1 MLQLSELKDEIR
13 ALKQATIAR
22 QRRRELETAAALNWL
37 ADAPDAPTLRQ
48 LVKQQG
54 DPGEQYALPVMDAAP
69 LDQRFQPPGPPPRGT
84 TVVAVDGSQISPDR
98 HAAILYY
105 LLQVGGMIFRYNGQA
120 PSTQNKCTLHFKPRE
135 LYDQEG
141 LLITGQLGQRRTVAE
156 LEYLAQLTAQARSAG
171 APAPLL
177 ALTDGPLLWP
187 YSGRSEEEN
196 RQLLPAYFA
205 AFSSLQQN
213 EGMPVGFVE
222 RPGGRPLVNLLRLT
236 RPSAGTNADSA
247 AESSPDRLTDRE
259 LMARFLRPG
268 DRSIWF
274 KRDSAMNQRHA
285 RRGHAI
291 WCAYLNVGTET
302 WPVIAR
308 LETPA
313 WAAQHATWNRT
324 LHQVLL
330 HQARVLHGHPY
341 VLARAHELALVTHQD
356 QAALNNLLQ
365 QQLVAAGIMTHI
377 SVKAEQKAY
386 FGRK

>member
-1 MLQLSELKDEIR
+1 MLQLAALKDEIA
-13 ALKQATIAR
+13 ALKQAAVAR
-22 QRRRELETAAALNWL
+22 QRRCETETENILSWL

-54 DPGEQYALPVMDAAP
+54 DPGEQYALPMMDDVP
-69 LDQRFQPPGPPPRGT
+69 LTQRFQELEQPPRET
-84 TVVAVDGSQISPDR
+84 TVVAVDGSQIRPDR

-105 LLQVGGMIFRYNGQA
+105 LLQVGGMIFCYNGQA
-120 PSTQNKCTLHFKPRE
+120 PRTQSKCTLHFKPSE
-135 LYDQEG
+135 LYDKEG

-156 LEYLAQLTAQARSAG
+156 LEYLAQLTAQARAAG

-187 YSGRSEEEN
+187 YSDHSEEHQQL
-196 RQLLPAYFA
+196 RQDYFTA
-205 AFSSLQQN
+205 LDHLQQN
-213 EGMPVGFVE
+213 DGMPVGFVE
-222 RPGGRPLVNLLRLT
+222 RPGGCPLVNLLRLT
-236 RPSAGTNADSA
+236 RPSAGKAANST

-259 LMARFLRPG
+259 LMARFLQPG
-268 DRSIWF
+268 EHSIWF
-274 KRDSAMNQRHA
+274 KRDSPMNQQHDRA
-285 RRGHAI
+285 GHAI
-291 WCAYLNVGTET
+291 CFSYLNVGTET

-313 WAAQHATWNRT
+313 WAAQHAAWVKI

-365 QQLVAAGIMTHI
+365 QRLVAAGVVTHV
-377 SVKAEQKAY
+377 SVKAAQKAY

>member
-1 MLQLSELKDEIR
+1 MLQLAELKDEIR
-13 ALKQATIAR
+13 ALKRATIAR
-22 QRRRELETAAALNWL
+22 QRRRELETSAALDWL

-48 LVKQQG
+48 SVKQQG
-54 DPGEQYALPVMDAAP
+54 DPQESYALPATDDKP
-69 LDQRFQPPGPPPRGT
+69 LNQRFQPPGPPPRGT
-84 TVVAVDGSQISPDR
+84 TVVAVDGSQIRPDR

-105 LLQVGGMIFRYNGQA
+105 LLQVGGMIFSYDGQA
-120 PSTQNKCTLHFKPRE
+120 PRTQSESSLHFKPSE
-135 LYDQEG
+135 LYDERSQI
-141 LLITGQLGQRRTVAE
+141 ITGQLGQRRTVAE

-171 APAPLL
+171 APSPLL

-187 YSGRSEEEN
+187 YSGRSEEET

-205 AFSSLQQN
+205 ALDSLQQSN
-213 EGMPVGFVE
+213 GMPVGFVE
-222 RPGGRPLVNLLRLT
+222 RPGGRQLVNLLRLT
-236 RPSAGTNADSA
+236 RPHAGAAADSA
-247 AESSPDRLTDRE
+247 AQSSSDWLTDRE
-259 LMARFLRPG
+259 LLTHFLQPG
-268 DRSIWF
+268 ERSIWF
-274 KRDSAMNQRHA
+274 QRASAMNQRHA

-291 WCAYLNVGTET
+291 WFSYLNVGTET

-308 LETPA
+308 LETPS
-313 WAAQHATWNRT
+313 WAAQHATWNKT

-365 QQLVAAGIMTHI
+365 QQLAAAGIMVHA